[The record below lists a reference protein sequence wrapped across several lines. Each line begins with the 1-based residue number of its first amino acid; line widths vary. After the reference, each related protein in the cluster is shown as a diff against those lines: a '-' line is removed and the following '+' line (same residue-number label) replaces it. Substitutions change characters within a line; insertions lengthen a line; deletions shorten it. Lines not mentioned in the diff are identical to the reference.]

1 MPQRKRYLF
10 VCVNRR
16 PDGTPKGSCAARGSV
31 EVHERL
37 KARLKEVGLATTEV
51 RACTSSCLDVCWVG
65 PAIAVEPDHYMYGK
79 VRIEDV
85 DEIVEAFQRGERVER
100 LVLQPDDYEEPRE
113 LRKQS
118 RQDAPKS

>member
-16 PDGTPKGSCAARGSV
+16 PDGTPKGSCAARGAV
-31 EVHERL
+31 ELHEEL
-37 KARLKEVGLATTEV
+37 KARLKERGLAQTEV

-65 PAIAVEPDHYMYGK
+65 PAIAVEPDHYMYGR
-79 VRIEDV
+79 VRPEDLP
-85 DEIVEAFQRGERVER
+85 EIVDALERNERVER

-113 LRKQS
+113 LRK
-118 RQDAPKS
+118 RT